1 MYGGTYLKKNLMYLQ
16 RKVVCLK
23 KLVKRSVDP
32 VAAWPPR
39 GPHGPYE
46 QYGGHL
52 NVPSKKKSHTFKR
65 KLSEMTSNESFVLSL
80 IWFFCTYV
88 RETVRPYGRTDVP
101 KKNRDVPIN
110 ESCPSQKVDGRKW
123 PSRCCLTPTNPARPK
138 KQVSRVY
145 VCKKKSCSIKV
156 ATPSNFRLKNFFR
169 YVQPRL
175 CWVICRVWG
184 YQPRQRGS

>member
-1 MYGGTYLKKNLMYLQ
+1 MAFWRFPKGFKSPRETHRSPTKHFFLNLRPGKTHIGPRNNSKQL
-16 RKVVCLK
+16 L
-23 KLVKRSVDP
+23 DG
-32 VAAWPPR
+32 AAILIFFRLPAN
-39 GPHGPYE
+39 HI
-46 QYGGHL
+46 
-52 NVPSKKKSHTFKR
+52 
-65 KLSEMTSNESFVLSL
+65 SN
-80 IWFFCTYV
+80 IHTYV
-88 RETVRPYGRTDVP
+88 PPYVRTDIP
-101 KKNRDVPIN
+101 KKNRDVPTN
-110 ESCPSQKVDGRKW
+110 ESFPSRKSDGRKW